1 VIAPESAHGR
11 EARLCDLERRLQDA
25 EAHLLSPLD
34 AVEQHTLRAL
44 RERLAAVDPD
54 QASPCQVAEELRD
67 ADGSC

>member
-1 VIAPESAHGR
+1 
-11 EARLCDLERRLQDA
+11 
-25 EAHLLSPLD
+25 
-34 AVEQHTLRAL
+34 VEQHTLRAL